1 MSVIEF
7 FNQRRITGLV
17 VLLLLLSIICQ
28 IIIGVLYQNMI
39 KAADNMAVTQNRLL
53 KQCKLKFANC
63 YQLNDGVVNT
73 TIYVDKFMNRIRLG
87 GMSLIGMEHF
97 AGQLMLLSVF
107 CAGLGVCKG
116 IIEGQSVG
124 SLLPYYIVSLFGLYL
139 YFSVSS
145 MVDIAAK
152 RRILKTSMADYLENH
167 MLNHLQ
173 LILHGATSEA
183 GVKTEGR
190 IALKEVN
197 AGMNEMQESGL
208 QEAPKEQAP
217 GQTEHT
223 AGIKQMISP
232 TEEAELEE
240 LLREFLA

>member
-1 MSVIEF
+1 MSFIEF
-7 FNQRRITGLV
+7 FDQRRITGIV

-28 IIIGVLYQNMI
+28 IMIGVLYQNMI

-73 TIYVDKFMNRIRLG
+73 VIYVDKFINRIRLG
-87 GMSLIGMEHF
+87 GISLIGLEHF

-152 RRILKTSMADYLENH
+152 RKILKTSMVDYLENH

-173 LILHGATSEA
+173 LILNGTQEQTAERM
-183 GVKTEGR
+183 EGR
-190 IALKEVN
+190 RAMKAEN
-197 AGMNEMQESGL
+197 TQKAQEEG
-208 QEAPKEQAP
+208 QQAEKTSDSP
-217 GQTEHT
+217 EPAAQ
-223 AGIKQMISP
+223 IRQMISP
-232 TEEAELEE
+232 VEEAELEE

>member
-1 MSVIEF
+1 MSFIEF
-7 FNQRRITGLV
+7 FDQRRITGIV

-28 IIIGVLYQNMI
+28 IMIGVLYQNMI

-73 TIYVDKFMNRIRLG
+73 VIYVDKFINRIRLG
-87 GMSLIGMEHF
+87 GISLIGLEHF

-152 RRILKTSMADYLENH
+152 RKILKTSMVDYLENH

-173 LILHGATSEA
+173 LILNGTQAQTAER
-183 GVKTEGR
+183 TEGR
-190 IALKEVN
+190 RAMKAEN
-197 AGMNEMQESGL
+197 TQKAQEEG
-208 QEAPKEQAP
+208 QQAEKTSDSP
-217 GQTEHT
+217 EPAAQ
-223 AGIKQMISP
+223 IRQMISP
-232 TEEAELEE
+232 VEEAELEE

>member
-1 MSVIEF
+1 MSFIEF
-7 FNQRRITGLV
+7 FDQRRITGIV

-28 IIIGVLYQNMI
+28 IMIGVLYQNMI

-73 TIYVDKFMNRIRLG
+73 VIYVDKFINRIRLG
-87 GMSLIGMEHF
+87 GLSLIGLEHF

-124 SLLPYYIVSLFGLYL
+124 ALLPYYIVSLFGLYL

-152 RRILKTSMADYLENH
+152 RKILKTSMVDYLENH

-173 LILHGATSEA
+173 LILNGTQEQTAER
-183 GVKTEGR
+183 TEGR
-190 IALKEVN
+190 RAMKSEN
-197 AGMNEMQESGL
+197 TQKAQE
-208 QEAPKEQAP
+208 E
-217 GQTEHT
+217 GQPAEKTSDSPEP
-223 AGIKQMISP
+223 AAQIRQMISP
-232 TEEAELEE
+232 VEEAELEE

>member
-1 MSVIEF
+1 MSFIEF
-7 FNQRRITGLV
+7 FDQRRITGIV

-28 IIIGVLYQNMI
+28 IMIGVLYQNMI

-73 TIYVDKFMNRIRLG
+73 VIYVDKFINRIRLG
-87 GMSLIGMEHF
+87 GISLIGLEHF

-145 MVDIAAK
+145 MMDIAAK
-152 RRILKTSMADYLENH
+152 RKILKTSMVDYLENH

-173 LILHGATSEA
+173 LILNGTQAQTAER
-183 GVKTEGR
+183 TEGR
-190 IALKEVN
+190 RAMKAEN
-197 AGMNEMQESGL
+197 TQKAQEEG
-208 QEAPKEQAP
+208 QQAEKTSDSP
-217 GQTEHT
+217 EPAAQ
-223 AGIKQMISP
+223 IRQMISP
-232 TEEAELEE
+232 VEEAELEE

>member
-1 MSVIEF
+1 MSFIEF
-7 FNQRRITGLV
+7 FDQRRITGIV

-28 IIIGVLYQNMI
+28 IMIGVLYQNMI

-73 TIYVDKFMNRIRLG
+73 VIYVDKFINRIRLG
-87 GMSLIGMEHF
+87 GISLIGLEHF

-116 IIEGQSVG
+116 IIQGQSVG

-152 RRILKTSMADYLENH
+152 RKILKTSMVDYLENH

-173 LILHGATSEA
+173 LILNGTQAQTAER
-183 GVKTEGR
+183 TEGR
-190 IALKEVN
+190 RAMKAEN
-197 AGMNEMQESGL
+197 TQKAQEEG
-208 QEAPKEQAP
+208 QQAEKTSDSP
-217 GQTEHT
+217 EPATQ
-223 AGIKQMISP
+223 IRQMISP
-232 TEEAELEE
+232 VEEAELEE

>member
-1 MSVIEF
+1 MSFIEF
-7 FNQRRITGLV
+7 FDQRRITGIV

-28 IIIGVLYQNMI
+28 IMIGVLYQNMI

-73 TIYVDKFMNRIRLG
+73 VIYVDKFINRIRLG
-87 GMSLIGMEHF
+87 GISLIGLEHF

-145 MVDIAAK
+145 MMDITAK
-152 RRILKTSMADYLENH
+152 RKILKTSMVDYLENH

-173 LILHGATSEA
+173 LILNGTQAQ
-183 GVKTEGR
+183 KTEGAEGAEGR
-190 IALKEVN
+190 RTMKAENIQKAQKE
-197 AGMNEMQESGL
+197 GQQEEKASDSPE
-208 QEAPKEQAP
+208 EAAQ
-217 GQTEHT
+217 
-223 AGIKQMISP
+223 IRQMISP
-232 TEEAELEE
+232 VEEAELEE

>member
-1 MSVIEF
+1 MSFIEF
-7 FNQRRITGLV
+7 FDQRRITGIV

-28 IIIGVLYQNMI
+28 IMIGVLYQNMI

-73 TIYVDKFMNRIRLG
+73 VIYVDKFINRIRLG
-87 GMSLIGMEHF
+87 GLSLIGLEHF

-152 RRILKTSMADYLENH
+152 RKILKTSMVDYLENH

-173 LILHGATSEA
+173 LILNGTQEQTGERA
-183 GVKTEGR
+183 EGR
-190 IALKEVN
+190 RAMKAEN
-197 AGMNEMQESGL
+197 TQKAQEEG
-208 QEAPKEQAP
+208 QQAEKTSDSP
-217 GQTEHT
+217 EPAAQ
-223 AGIKQMISP
+223 IRQMISP
-232 TEEAELEE
+232 VEEAELEE

>member
-1 MSVIEF
+1 MSFIEF
-7 FNQRRITGLV
+7 FDQRRITGIV

-28 IIIGVLYQNMI
+28 IMIGVLYQNMI

-73 TIYVDKFMNRIRLG
+73 VIYVDKFINRIRLG
-87 GMSLIGMEHF
+87 GISLIGLEHF

-116 IIEGQSVG
+116 IIQGQSVG

-152 RRILKTSMADYLENH
+152 RKILKTSMVDYLENH

-173 LILHGATSEA
+173 LILNGTQAQTAER
-183 GVKTEGR
+183 TEGR
-190 IALKEVN
+190 RAMKAEN
-197 AGMNEMQESGL
+197 TQKAQEEG
-208 QEAPKEQAP
+208 QQAEKTSDSP
-217 GQTEHT
+217 EPAAQ
-223 AGIKQMISP
+223 IRQMISP
-232 TEEAELEE
+232 VEEAELEE

>member
-1 MSVIEF
+1 MSFIEF
-7 FNQRRITGLV
+7 FDQRRITGIV

-28 IIIGVLYQNMI
+28 IMIGVLYQNMI

-73 TIYVDKFMNRIRLG
+73 VIYVDKFINRIRLG
-87 GMSLIGMEHF
+87 GLSLIGLEHF

-124 SLLPYYIVSLFGLYL
+124 ALLPYYIVSLFGLYL

-152 RRILKTSMADYLENH
+152 RKILKTSMVDYLENH

-173 LILHGATSEA
+173 LILNGTQAQTAER
-183 GVKTEGR
+183 TEGR
-190 IALKEVN
+190 RAMKAEN
-197 AGMNEMQESGL
+197 TQKAQEEG
-208 QEAPKEQAP
+208 QQAEKTSDSP
-217 GQTEHT
+217 EPAAQ
-223 AGIKQMISP
+223 IRQMISP
-232 TEEAELEE
+232 VEEAELEE

>member
-1 MSVIEF
+1 MSFIEF
-7 FNQRRITGLV
+7 FDQRRITGIV

-28 IIIGVLYQNMI
+28 IMIGVLYQNMI

-73 TIYVDKFMNRIRLG
+73 VIYVDKFINRIRLG
-87 GMSLIGMEHF
+87 GISLIGLEHF

-152 RRILKTSMADYLENH
+152 RKILKTSMVDYLENH

-173 LILHGATSEA
+173 LILNGTQAQTAER
-183 GVKTEGR
+183 TEGR
-190 IALKEVN
+190 RAMKAEN
-197 AGMNEMQESGL
+197 TQKAQEEG
-208 QEAPKEQAP
+208 QQAEKTSDSP
-217 GQTEHT
+217 EPATQ
-223 AGIKQMISP
+223 IRQMISP
-232 TEEAELEE
+232 VEEAELEE

>member
-1 MSVIEF
+1 MSFIEF
-7 FNQRRITGLV
+7 FDQRRITGIV

-28 IIIGVLYQNMI
+28 IMIGVLYQNMI

-73 TIYVDKFMNRIRLG
+73 VIYVDKFINRIRLG
-87 GMSLIGMEHF
+87 GISLIGLEHF

-152 RRILKTSMADYLENH
+152 RKILKTSMVDYLENH

-173 LILHGATSEA
+173 LILNGTQEQTAER
-183 GVKTEGR
+183 TEGR
-190 IALKEVN
+190 RAMKAEN
-197 AGMNEMQESGL
+197 TQKAQE
-208 QEAPKEQAP
+208 E
-217 GQTEHT
+217 GQPAEKTSDSPEP
-223 AGIKQMISP
+223 AAQIRQMISP
-232 TEEAELEE
+232 VEEAELEE

>member
-1 MSVIEF
+1 MSFIEF
-7 FNQRRITGLV
+7 FDQRRITGIV

-28 IIIGVLYQNMI
+28 IMIGVLYQNMI

-73 TIYVDKFMNRIRLG
+73 VIYVDKFINRIRLG
-87 GMSLIGMEHF
+87 GISLIGLEHF

-152 RRILKTSMADYLENH
+152 RKILKTSMVDYLENH

-173 LILHGATSEA
+173 LILNGTQAQTAER
-183 GVKTEGR
+183 TEGR
-190 IALKEVN
+190 RAMKAEN
-197 AGMNEMQESGL
+197 SQKAQEEG
-208 QEAPKEQAP
+208 QQAEKTSDSP
-217 GQTEHT
+217 EPAAQ
-223 AGIKQMISP
+223 IRQMISP
-232 TEEAELEE
+232 VEEAELEE